1 MSPSSFLMQSPLRV
15 IVVGGWSPGPLPLLE
30 RRLPEVE
37 FEHVGCLPMPPCGC
51 AWLANPFLA
60 LLIFYVAWVAPTLG
74 EMARGVANPG
84 GATLIVLLVV
94 LSFALAGALVAA
106 IVRFSVWHGALLTRR
121 AIGHGAPPAL
131 VIGFSWGGGV
141 VHAMLAARSWPGPA
155 LLLAPTISAISSI
168 EMRSA
173 WPVIAPDE
181 AERTEVVMPMFDA
194 FCPPSQVEDYRAAGV
209 TVHVVRDDHV
219 MCSRDAVDTI
229 AARVLALARQ
239 ADDADEG

>member
-1 MSPSSFLMQSPLRV
+1 MLT
-15 IVVGGWSPGPLPLLE
+15 
-30 RRLPEVE
+30 
-37 FEHVGCLPMPPCGC
+37 
-51 AWLANPFLA
+51 
-60 LLIFYVAWVAPTLG
+60 LIELQRAHAGTRELG
-74 EMARGVANPG
+74 EDRYYFGDEKQRMTR
-84 GATLIVLLVV
+84 VL
-94 LSFALAGALVAA
+94 A
-106 IVRFSVWHGALLTRR
+106 
-121 AIGHGAPPAL
+121 
-131 VIGFSWGGGV
+131 
-141 VHAMLAARSWPGPA
+141 A
-155 LLLAPTISAISSI
+155 LLLAPTISAISSV

-229 AARVLALARQ
+229 AARVLALVRQ

>member
-1 MSPSSFLMQSPLRV
+1 MREGDQAAGAAV
-15 IVVGGWSPGPLPLLE
+15 T
-30 RRLPEVE
+30 
-37 FEHVGCLPMPPCGC
+37 
-51 AWLANPFLA
+51 A
-60 LLIFYVAWVAPTLG
+60 
-74 EMARGVANPG
+74 GVA
-84 GATLIVLLVV
+84 GAQQGPTTC
-94 LSFALAGALVAA
+94 STT
-106 IVRFSVWHGALLTRR
+106 S
-121 AIGHGAPPAL
+121 
-131 VIGFSWGGGV
+131 GGGV